1 MTDETTDRARTDR
14 VLQVR
19 NLRKNFDGLVAL
31 DGADLEARDGEIVG
45 LIGPN
50 GAGKST
56 LFNCIMGGLQ
66 PTDGS
71 VYLRET
77 DVTSYRTSTL
87 VNEGVTRAFQTPR
100 VFPELTVHENVIIN
114 MRHDEEALLPTA
126 ITSVGEDVS
135 SRADE
140 LIESVGIEHLRDQ
153 PAEELST
160 GQKKL
165 LNIASTILGDPE
177 IVLLD
182 EPTAGVNPGLVEV
195 IIETIRDLNAEGT
208 TYLIVEHDMD
218 VVRELVDYLYVL
230 ADGTNLVDGGPRET
244 LDDPC
249 VLEAY
254 FGE

>member
-1 MTDETTDRARTDR
+1 MDETADRTGTNP

-19 NLRKNFDGLVAL
+19 DLRKNFDGIVAL
-31 DGADLEARDGEIVG
+31 DGVDLAVRDGEIVG

-56 LFNCIMGGLQ
+56 LFNCVMGTLQ

-71 VYLRET
+71 IYLRET

-87 VNEGVTRAFQTPR
+87 VNEGITRAFQIPR
-100 VFPELTVHENVIIN
+100 IFPELTVHENVVIN
-114 MRHDEEALLPTA
+114 TRHDDEALLPTA

-135 SRADE
+135 ASADDLLE
-140 LIESVGIEHLRDQ
+140 FVGIEHLRDQ
-153 PAEELST
+153 PAGELST

-165 LNIASTILGDPE
+165 LNIASTIIGDPE

-182 EPTAGVNPGLVEV
+182 EPTAGVNPGLVGV
-195 IIETIRDLNAEGT
+195 IIETIRALNAEGT

-218 VVRELVDYLYVL
+218 VVTKLVDYLYVL
-230 ADGTNLVDGGPRET
+230 ADGTNLVDGEPRET
-244 LDDPC
+244 LDDAR